1 MVTITPPPAN
11 FSAAC
16 VTGYLA
22 LTKSQNAADGVAFCT
37 EQFKLYTASVADTI
51 SNAFGGPALVLG
63 ACWPF
68 LMVSLLISISR
79 LIKIINARS
88 VFLVIS
94 SLGNAVFVLAVAY
107 ALHSSSSNFLASDQA
122 GLVGLVIMLI
132 FVCMAGIVRFA
143 HVITKTRY
151 RNMFQR
157 GMCAGYLLY
166 GGFLAWQAGK
176 EIADAPVYP
185 TIFSQ
190 RFVFLFLVP
199 VVVYLLG
206 GLFCF
211 SWNLPSARSTAVS
224 SGATSGAEQP
234 FAMLRTLRLVND
246 VMMGIILAVCISQ
259 LGVAFPVRKTTYNNS
274 VVCLHV
280 SILLFIENIFETV
293 TNSLRGRGVFSQPSE
308 LSTFSR
314 QHHPYQNTSA
324 ASYPPGAGG
333 PSGKVVPEPAG
344 GSSSKVGPAGSYI
357 GRESWAFKGQE
368 PGYGTAGPS
377 YPPQGRSYDSPNYP
391 PNYPPA
397 RSYERPSGSRG
408 G

>member
-1 MVTITPPPAN
+1 
-11 FSAAC
+11 
-16 VTGYLA
+16 
-22 LTKSQNAADGVAFCT
+22 
-37 EQFKLYTASVADTI
+37 
-51 SNAFGGPALVLG
+51 
-63 ACWPF
+63 
-68 LMVSLLISISR
+68 MVSLLISISR

-107 ALHSSSSNFLASDQA
+107 ALHSSNSNFLASDQA
-122 GLVGLVIMLI
+122 GLVGLVIML
-132 FVCMAGIVRFA
+132 VGHM
-143 HVITKTRY
+143 
-151 RNMFQR
+151 
-157 GMCAGYLLY
+157 
-166 GGFLAWQAGK
+166 K
-176 EIADAPVYP
+176 E
-185 TIFSQ
+185 
-190 RFVFLFLVP
+190 
-199 VVVYLLG
+199 
-206 GLFCF
+206 
-211 SWNLPSARSTAVS
+211 
-224 SGATSGAEQP
+224 
-234 FAMLRTLRLVND
+234 
-246 VMMGIILAVCISQ
+246 
-259 LGVAFPVRKTTYNNS
+259 TTYNNS

-293 TNSLRGRGVFSQPSE
+293 TNALRGRGVFSQPSE

-314 QHHPYQNTSA
+314 QHPHPYQNTSTT
-324 ASYPPGAGG
+324 SYPPGAGG

-377 YPPQGRSYDSPNYP
+377 YPPQGRSYDGPSQGRSYDSPNYP